1 MHESFAIF
9 NVSMWFQCDGK
20 FGGVGD
26 TKHSPD
32 LQNEQRNFIS
42 CHAQSDTLHDSLSAD
57 GWQRADKKLPT
68 HPLWSASAILK
79 SMNRAIQH
87 QKIKSH
93 TGTVY

>member
-1 MHESFAIF
+1 MSHLLYLMFRCDF
-9 NVSMWFQCDGK
+9 NVMESLEELGE
-20 FGGVGD
+20 